1 MWTVDYGYYTGV
13 FLGAVVSEVD
23 WPRAIR
29 EACAY
34 IDGITYGR
42 LRGAEKI
49 PEEAMLAACAVAETA
64 DAHRSALAKHGAAAG
79 VKSFSNDGYTE
90 TLADAVQLAED
101 YARQKADAAAVYLP
115 RAHPLRYAGVC

>member
-13 FLGAVVSEVD
+13 FLGAAVSEAD

-42 LRGAEKI
+42 LRGRGDV
-49 PEEAMLAACAVAETA
+49 PEEVMLAACAVAEIA
-64 DAHRSALAKHGAAAG
+64 DAHRSASAKHSAAAG
-79 VKSFSNDGYTE
+79 VKSFSNDGYAE
-90 TLADAVQLAED
+90 SFADAVQLAED
-101 YARQKADAAAVYLP
+101 FARQKADAAAVYLP

>member
-13 FLGAVVSEVD
+13 FLGAAVSETD

-42 LRGAEKI
+42 LRG
-49 PEEAMLAACAVAETA
+49 
-64 DAHRSALAKHGAAAG
+64 RGAAGGEGGGKGGRQGQGNQLSAHVLFHQG
-79 VKSFSNDGYTE
+79 HLLKVFGPLALFFWFTPVGYGSGFSKTG
-90 TLADAVQLAED
+90 
-101 YARQKADAAAVYLP
+101 
-115 RAHPLRYAGVC
+115 